1 MRKVALLFLFGG
13 LLSSLSYGQDFS
25 KEFGKITGHEFQLQQ
40 YAKDK
45 TAEALV
51 LFDMG
56 KSYFIRA
63 ENSYDVIFER
73 TTRIKIFS
81 EAGIEWSEIEI
92 PFYQEGGIYEKIYDI
107 EAYTYNMEDGQII
120 KTPLDVANTYDE
132 KVNDYWNVK
141 KFAMPNIKEG
151 SIIEYRYKIN
161 SQYKF
166 NLRDWEFQ
174 WKIPVLYSEYEVKM
188 IPFYEYTYLLQGRS
202 KFDEYS
208 SHKDNGV
215 SRQFGSISFQD
226 MVHKF
231 VMTELPAFNDEEFIT
246 SINDYIIKIDFQ
258 LARIN
263 YPSGISVDILTTWD
277 EMIKALLKHQDFGKY
292 TGKIEKM
299 ASKLIDEKALSGK
312 SDPEKFNAIIDYVK
326 GNYNWNN
333 FNGTY
338 ATKPPNQII
347 TDKYGNCV
355 DLNLLAVGLLN
366 GFGIEAYPVLIS
378 TRNHGKIKYD
388 YPYTDFFNY
397 VVILAY
403 IDGEPTLSDA
413 TSIMGLNDRIPAR
426 CINDKGLIIQEDKVG
441 WLTLEARKP
450 SEIETNIDI
459 AVTDTDQ
466 NTRVNQLS
474 TEYDAQ
480 YFRENYKDAETIAD
494 KLKDSKD
501 YRLSIPSIAI
511 ENNETRNKPFS
522 LSYETTSAPELVN
535 EKIYIKPFLNEVD
548 SDSPLK
554 QQTRTYPI
562 DINYPKRR
570 TYKST
575 IRIPEGY
582 QIDFTPQPEK
592 IKNDQFEMNYSI
604 ASDNDKIV
612 VNLTYYFKTSVYP
625 ATDYTKI
632 KYYFNEIIN
641 KGNEKVVLS
650 KVKTES

>member
-1 MRKVALLFLFGG
+1 MKKAALLFLLGG
-13 LLSSLSYGQDFS
+13 VLSSSSGGQDFS
-25 KEFGKITGHEFQLQQ
+25 KEFGEITGHEFQLQE
-40 YAKDK
+40 YSKDK

-51 LFDMG
+51 LFDIG
-56 KSYFIRA
+56 RSYFIRA

-81 EAGIEWSEIEI
+81 EAGVKWSEIEI
-92 PFYQEGGIYEKIYDI
+92 PFYQEGGIYEKIYEI
-107 EAYTYNMEDGQII
+107 EAYTYNMEDGQIL

-132 KVNDYWNVK
+132 KVSDYWNVK
-141 KFAMPNIKEG
+141 KFAMPNVKEG

-208 SHKDNGV
+208 SHVDGGV
-215 SRQFGSISFQD
+215 SRQFGSINFQD
-226 MVHKF
+226 MVHRF
-231 VMTELPAFNDEEFIT
+231 VMKELPAFNDEEFIT
-246 SINDYIIKIDFQ
+246 SINDYIIKVDFQ

-263 YPSGISVDILTTWD
+263 YPSGTSVDILTTWD
-277 EMIKALLKHQDFGKY
+277 KMINALLKHQDFGKY
-292 TGKIEKM
+292 TGKVEKM
-299 ASKLIDEKALSGK
+299 ASKLMDEKALSGK
-312 SDPEKFNAIIDYVK
+312 SDQEKFNAIIDYVK
-326 GNYNWNN
+326 ANYNWNN

-338 ATKPPNQII
+338 ATNPPNKII
-347 TDKYGNCV
+347 TDKYGNGA

-378 TRNHGKIKYD
+378 TRSHGKIKYD
-388 YPYTDFFNY
+388 YPYTNFFNY
-397 VVILAY
+397 VIILAY

-413 TSIMGLNDRIPAR
+413 TRIMGLNDRIPAT
-426 CINDKGLIIQEDKVG
+426 CINDKGLVIQQDKVE
-441 WLTLEARKP
+441 WLTLAARKP

-459 AVTDTDQ
+459 EVNDNDQ
-466 NTRVNQLS
+466 NARVNQRS

-480 YFRENYKDAETIAD
+480 YFRENFTDAETVAD

-501 YRLSIPSIAI
+501 YGLSIPSIAI
-511 ENNETRNKPFS
+511 ENNEIRNKPFS
-522 LSYETTSAPELVN
+522 LSYETTSLTELVN

-548 SDSPLK
+548 PDNPLK

-582 QIDFTPQPEK
+582 QVDFTPQPEK

-604 ASDNDKIV
+604 ASDSEKLV
-612 VNLTYYFKTSVYP
+612 VNLSYYFKNSVYP

-650 KVKTES
+650 KAKAEI